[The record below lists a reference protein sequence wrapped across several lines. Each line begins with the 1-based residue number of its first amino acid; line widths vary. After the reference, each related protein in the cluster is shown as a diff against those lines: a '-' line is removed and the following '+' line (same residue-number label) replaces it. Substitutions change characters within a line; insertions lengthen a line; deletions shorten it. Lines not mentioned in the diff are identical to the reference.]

1 MKQPPIDPTPPF
13 PIEPVPPDLL
23 AWAQQTFDLQEY
35 LDGVR
40 EIEAGR
46 GRTFEEL
53 IAELEAAARAK
64 S

>member
-1 MKQPPIDPTPPF
+1 MTPTPTGSAESLPN
-13 PIEPVPPDLL
+13 EPVSPELL
-23 AWAQQTFDLQEY
+23 AWAQQTFDAQEY

-46 GRTFEEL
+46 GRTFESL
-53 IAELEAAARAK
+53 IAEAEARVRG

>member
-1 MKQPPIDPTPPF
+1 MTPTPTEPTEPF
-13 PIEPVPPDLL
+13 PREPVPPELL
-23 AWAQQTFDLQEY
+23 AWAQQTFDAQEY

-46 GRTFEEL
+46 GRTFESL
-53 IAELEAAARAK
+53 IAEAEARARE

>member
-1 MKQPPIDPTPPF
+1 MTPTPTGPAEPF
-13 PIEPVPPDLL
+13 PREPVPPELL
-23 AWAQQTFDLQEY
+23 AWAQQTFDMQEY

-46 GRTFEEL
+46 GRPFESL
-53 IAELEAAARAK
+53 IAEAEARVRG

>member
-1 MKQPPIDPTPPF
+1 MTSNSTESAVPF
-13 PIEPVPPDLL
+13 TREPVPPELL
-23 AWAQQTFDLQEY
+23 AWAQQTFDAQEY

-46 GRTFEEL
+46 GRKFESL
-53 IAELEAAARAK
+53 MAEAEVRVRG